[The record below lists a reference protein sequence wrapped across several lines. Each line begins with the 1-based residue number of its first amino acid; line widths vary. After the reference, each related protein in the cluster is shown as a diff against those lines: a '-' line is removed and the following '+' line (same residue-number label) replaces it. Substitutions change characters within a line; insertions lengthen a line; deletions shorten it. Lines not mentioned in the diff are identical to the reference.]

1 MAQMREAVSAPQ
13 APRGEKR
20 GPVSMKGIDHLE
32 VHPAFGG
39 KVKVVHHY
47 NQRGMDYKQPHE
59 KEMEPEAA
67 AKHISGF
74 LGVKHEESSSGGG
87 QGEYGGAPE
96 GEQDDE

>member
-13 APRGEKR
+13 ERKGAKP

-47 NQRGMDYKQPHE
+47 DQRGPEYKQPHE
-59 KEMEPEAA
+59 KEMEPDAA

-74 LGVKHEESSSGGG
+74 LGVKYDGGG
-87 QGEYGGAPE
+87 EEPAENAGEEE
-96 GEQDDE
+96 GEE